1 MRNNPLDIFVKE
13 APDVQKAYSK
23 VIEALSNL
31 NGLDTKT
38 KHLIYI
44 AMKVITDDK
53 LAIKY
58 HVPMAK
64 SAGATRQEIR
74 DSVLLSISV
83 CGLKGISQILPMAL
97 EEYDN
102 K

>member
-1 MRNNPLDIFVKE
+1 MKNNPLEIFVKE
-13 APDVQKAYSK
+13 APEVQKAYSK

-53 LAIKY
+53 LAIKH

-64 SAGATRQEIR
+64 AAGATRQEIR
-74 DSVLLSISV
+74 DTVLLSISV
-83 CGLKGISQILPMAL
+83 SGLKGVSQILPLAL
-97 EEYDN
+97 EQYDN